1 MDDEIKRLV
10 KSACKRLTGFKKRS
24 YQAEITSEYFDGS
37 ARKAEQEM
45 GGAEKV
51 SKKARKKLKAG
62 SDAQIIIKDAVE
74 RGRKI
79 QFPALKRL

>member
-24 YQAEITSEYFDGS
+24 YQDEITSEYFNGS

-45 GGAEKV
+45 GWGRESVQK
-51 SKKARKKLKAG
+51 
-62 SDAQIIIKDAVE
+62 
-74 RGRKI
+74 GRKEAESGI
-79 QFPALKRL
+79 RCVDNYQGRGGKRAEDTIPGL